1 MGKPDRGERNRRWMA
16 WGGGGW
22 LEGGMACKKKGRDRK
37 KGQEE
42 TEEVEG
48 EKRKKERE
56 KVE

>member
-1 MGKPDRGERNRRWMA
+1 MA